1 MIVVLSVI
9 ALLWAPTFV
18 LHVAADVI
26 ADHLVRQVEL
36 TSDVADL
43 LDGIEV
49 LASVG
54 AEALLDDA
62 TASRKVQETTR
73 GVLSL
78 EAQVEFV
85 FDVAILDGILG
96 WHQRIDLLLA
106 HRLLESLLQ
115 DDTRHAE
122 VTTVREE
129 ASLPTLAWLHSS
141 IAVRRFKN
149 IKNSKNIAKSYQIVK
164 AFHDNTINKFD
175 HENPGFN
182 PYLIPA
188 LFNIGN
194 N

>member
-115 DDTRHAE
+115 NDTRHGE

-129 ASLPTLAWLHSS
+129 AWLHSS

-194 N
+194 KKK